1 MERLKRLQI
10 DGISTINLT
19 FAGLFHFLV
28 DFFPISTFYFYL
40 VSDTDN
46 FFITVLTYNVLAFG
60 LQPFIGFL
68 IDKKENIKHYF
79 CVSSI
84 LLVLLGA
91 FIPPIISIINA
102 ILLGLGNAIFHV
114 SFSKDVLKE
123 SKSSFPLGV
132 FIAPGV
138 LGLGIGLTFLN
149 DIIRITLGVVMFV
162 LLILYVAFIYVFKK
176 KIEFCGEKYTKFDFS
191 KYKTKANL
199 IFILMIALVILS
211 VFLRGALGKL
221 TPNFEIVNYFLIVS
235 LVSFSAKIIGGL
247 FNKKI
252 CLSISFLMCF
262 LSAFFIND
270 LTGTIF
276 FVLSINLLM
285 PLTLDYLRKLL
296 PNLEATSLGIS
307 AFFLLVP
314 VIFFTEVTDSVRN
327 IFLIVFIVLH
337 LLILLLLFGFEVI
350 EKKINQKDKS

>member
-1 MERLKRLQI
+1 MERLKRLRI
-10 DGISTINLT
+10 NGISTINLT

-40 VSDTDN
+40 TSGTEN
-46 FFITVLTYNVLAFG
+46 FFISVLTYNVSAFG

-79 CVSSI
+79 CVLSI

-91 FIPPIISIINA
+91 FIPTNISIINA

-149 DIIRITLGVVMFV
+149 DVIRIVLGVVMFV
-162 LLILYVAFIYVFKK
+162 LLILYVAFIYIFKK
-176 KIEFCGEKYTKFDFS
+176 KVEFCGEKYTKFDFS
-191 KYKTKANL
+191 KYKTKGNF
-199 IFILMIALVILS
+199 IFILMLTLVILS
-211 VFLRGALGKL
+211 VFFRGALGKL

-235 LVSFSAKIIGGL
+235 
-247 FNKKI
+247 
-252 CLSISFLMCF
+252 
-262 LSAFFIND
+262 ND

-314 VIFFTEVTDSVRN
+314 VILFTEVTDSVRN

-337 LLILLLLFGFEVI
+337 LLILLLLFAFEVI

>member
-1 MERLKRLQI
+1 
-10 DGISTINLT
+10 
-19 FAGLFHFLV
+19 
-28 DFFPISTFYFYL
+28 
-40 VSDTDN
+40 
-46 FFITVLTYNVLAFG
+46 
-60 LQPFIGFL
+60 
-68 IDKKENIKHYF
+68 
-79 CVSSI
+79 
-84 LLVLLGA
+84 
-91 FIPPIISIINA
+91 
-102 ILLGLGNAIFHV
+102 
-114 SFSKDVLKE
+114 
-123 SKSSFPLGV
+123 
-132 FIAPGV
+132 
-138 LGLGIGLTFLN
+138 
-149 DIIRITLGVVMFV
+149 MFV
-162 LLILYVAFIYVFKK
+162 LLILYVVFIYIFKK
-176 KIEFCGEKYTKFDFS
+176 KVEFCGEKYTKFDFS

-211 VFLRGALGKL
+211 VFFRGALGKL

-270 LTGTIF
+270 LAGTIF

-314 VIFFTEVTDSVRN
+314 VVFFTEVTDSVRN

-337 LLILLLLFGFEVI
+337 LLILLLLFAFEVI